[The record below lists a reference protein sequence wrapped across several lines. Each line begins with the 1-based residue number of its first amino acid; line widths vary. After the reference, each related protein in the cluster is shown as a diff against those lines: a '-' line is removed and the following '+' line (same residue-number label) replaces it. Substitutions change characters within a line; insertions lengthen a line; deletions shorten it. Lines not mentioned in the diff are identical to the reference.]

1 MKHFFLFLLLA
12 AQTNILVARQ
22 NADKVPFLTKSL
34 SSGTFNSVE
43 VQTSGGSISVA
54 GVSSDFKV
62 EVYVTGNNNKTNLT
76 KEEIQTRI
84 NEKYDFNVAVS
95 NNKLTASA
103 KPKERMK
110 DWKEGLSF
118 SFKLFVPVDVA
129 AELTTSGGS
138 INLNNLSGKLDF
150 TTSGGSLHLDKITG
164 KTNGRTSGGSIHVA
178 NSKNDI
184 DLSTSGGSIDAENCE
199 GTLKLTTSGGSLNLM
214 DLKGNITAHTSGG
227 SINGS
232 KIEGELLTHTSGGSI
247 HLADLSC
254 SLETS
259 TSGGNIHI
267 AILNPGKYIKISNSA
282 GNVDLQLP
290 KNKGVDLN
298 LNANKIKTD
307 NLESFNGKMTDEQ
320 VVGKLNGG
328 GIPVSVNAGSGKI
341 NLMFK

>member
-1 MKHFFLFLLLA
+1 MKRFFFFLLLA
-12 AQTNILVARQ
+12 AQTSFLIARD
-22 NADKVPFLTKSL
+22 NDNKVPFMTKNL
-34 SSGTFNSVE
+34 SGESVKSVE

-76 KEEIQTRI
+76 KEEIQARI
-84 NEKYDFNVAVS
+84 NEKYNFNVSVS

-103 KPKERMK
+103 KPKNNMK
-110 DWKEGLSF
+110 DWKDGLSF
-118 SFKLFVPVDVA
+118 SFKVFVPANVT

-178 NSKNDI
+178 NSNNDI
-184 DLSTSGGSIDAENCE
+184 ELTTSGGSIEAKNCE
-199 GTLKLTTSGGSLNLM
+199 GTIKLTTSGGSLSLE
-214 DLKGNITAHTSGG
+214 DLKGNIKAITSGG
-227 SINGS
+227 SINGNS
-232 KIEGELLTHTSGGSI
+232 IEGELITHTSGGSI
-247 HLADLSC
+247 HLNDLSC

-298 LNANKIKTD
+298 LNANKINTGS
-307 NLESFNGKMTDEQ
+307 LESFNGKMNDEQ

-328 GIPVSVNAGSGKI
+328 GIPVTVNAGSGKI
-341 NLMFK
+341 NLAFK